1 MFGLE
6 EDASEDK
13 RRDGFSSNRD
23 HVEPAPQK
31 PVALPKKKM
40 SQMRTMFKH
49 WILNLD
55 VYGSFEPLNPQCYD
69 IQMAR
74 TAAFTKLVALRKRL
88 RKMIEFWEEAVE
100 ESGRLMHSL
109 I

>member
-1 MFGLE
+1 M
-6 EDASEDK
+6 
-13 RRDGFSSNRD
+13 
-23 HVEPAPQK
+23 EPAPQK